1 MTSLWISFLEA
12 LESLSAN
19 KLRSALTILGI
30 VIGVAAVIALVSV
43 GRGAQSTITDSIQ
56 GIGTNLLFVFS
67 GGTTDDVRNAK
78 PITMG
83 DAEAISDPFIAPSVA
98 GVAPVLQG
106 SAEVTFGGEGSVTTV
121 SGVTPEYAS
130 VRNLKISEGEF
141 INEEHMLGRA
151 SVVLLGP
158 ETAENLFGRK
168 EGLVGETVR
177 LEGQPFRVIGILES
191 RGGSTFGSQDDLML
205 VPFTTAQTRLIRR
218 GSRDRIDLLLVQ
230 AASPREVPQA
240 SEEIAQVLRSRHRT
254 EIGADDFTI
263 FTQQDF
269 LNTASTITNVLTI
282 FLGGIAAISLLVGG
296 IGIMNIMLVSVS
308 ERTRE
313 IGLRK
318 AIGAHKRDILIQFLT
333 ESSVLS
339 LIGGLIGIALGWTFS
354 YFVGRIA
361 TAYDAPINPSIGLDV
376 VLLAT
381 IFSTAVGL
389 FFGLYPANRAASL
402 EPVEALRYE

>member
-1 MTSLWISFLEA
+1 MISLWISFVEA

-78 PITMG
+78 PLTMG
-83 DAEAISDPFIAPSVA
+83 DAEAISDPFTAPSVA

-121 SGVTPEYAS
+121 SGVTPGYAA

-141 INEEHMLGRA
+141 ISEEHMLGRA

-177 LEGQPFRVIGILES
+177 VEGQPFRVIG
-191 RGGSTFGSQDDLML
+191 
-205 VPFTTAQTRLIRR
+205 
-218 GSRDRIDLLLVQ
+218 
-230 AASPREVPQA
+230 
-240 SEEIAQVLRSRHRT
+240 VL
-254 EIGADDFTI
+254 
-263 FTQQDF
+263 
-269 LNTASTITNVLTI
+269 
-282 FLGGIAAISLLVGG
+282 
-296 IGIMNIMLVSVS
+296 
-308 ERTRE
+308 
-313 IGLRK
+313 
-318 AIGAHKRDILIQFLT
+318 
-333 ESSVLS
+333 
-339 LIGGLIGIALGWTFS
+339 
-354 YFVGRIA
+354 
-361 TAYDAPINPSIGLDV
+361 
-376 VLLAT
+376 
-381 IFSTAVGL
+381 
-389 FFGLYPANRAASL
+389 
-402 EPVEALRYE
+402 